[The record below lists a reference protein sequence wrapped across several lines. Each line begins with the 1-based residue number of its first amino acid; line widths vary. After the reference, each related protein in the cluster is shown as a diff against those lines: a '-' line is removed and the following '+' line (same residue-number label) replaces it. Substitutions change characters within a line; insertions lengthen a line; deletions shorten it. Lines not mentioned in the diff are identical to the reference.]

1 MSKRTKLKLQ
11 KFRMFLLK
19 DVFNPNYIVRNIL
32 AILVFGTVIVSLY
45 GAGMLMTNLLPAKQA
60 QPDQMIL
67 AENDTEETMVAEI
80 EPEEVQVA
88 EVVVPE
94 INLAAAP
101 QMASGNSMML
111 AVGWD
116 APSADVE
123 EHSLTM
129 VTEGQTE
136 LLFMC
141 EMDAVNVRESASTDA
156 KLVDTLTSG
165 MNGKIVE
172 TEGDW
177 YKITWDDNKTGYVRS
192 DLVVLWDGK
201 EPATAV
207 ASTSSDSLSKPTTEA
222 TTAATVVTTTT
233 APTTTTATTT
243 APTTTQAPTTAVA
256 SETTEAPTTQAAA
269 SGQVTPGVTYRSAIS
284 LSEEDINLMA
294 AVMTLECGGESYE
307 GQLAVANV
315 IVNRYL
321 SGAYGSSMR
330 DVLYAPYQFSVT
342 SDPRLD
348 SIIASGAQSSCVQAA
363 REALSGTNNIGSFIS
378 FRPTSYIKDPSKYD
392 EYTIIGNHFFF

>member
-116 APSADVE
+116 VPSADVE
-123 EHSLTM
+123 EHSLTV

-222 TTAATVVTTTT
+222 
-233 APTTTTATTT
+233 
-243 APTTTQAPTTAVA
+243 
-256 SETTEAPTTQAAA
+256 QAAA
-269 SGQVTPGVTYRSAIS
+269 RAEFTERTRKAQQWIDDNCPEACPPDGTPEYQSMMKSFKRQDKIKR
-284 LSEEDINLMA
+284 LLNF
-294 AVMTLECGGESYE
+294 VM
-307 GQLAVANV
+307 
-315 IVNRYL
+315 
-321 SGAYGSSMR
+321 
-330 DVLYAPYQFSVT
+330 
-342 SDPRLD
+342 
-348 SIIASGAQSSCVQAA
+348 
-363 REALSGTNNIGSFIS
+363 
-378 FRPTSYIKDPSKYD
+378 SKL
-392 EYTIIGNHFFF
+392 